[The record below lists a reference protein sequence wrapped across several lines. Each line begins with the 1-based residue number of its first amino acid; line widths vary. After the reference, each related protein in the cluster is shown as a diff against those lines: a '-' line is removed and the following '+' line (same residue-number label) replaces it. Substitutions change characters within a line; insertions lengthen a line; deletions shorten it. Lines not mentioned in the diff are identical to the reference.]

1 MLAYAGAAVPA
12 ESFELSLLDIY
23 TSIQVSDDLSKGIST
38 FYAELLRVRQMVE
51 AAEKGKPMLCC
62 IDEIFKG
69 TNSADRIVG
78 AKAAI
83 SCLARP
89 HILALITTHDFE
101 LCDLRT
107 PQGEGLRNFH
117 FEEHYEN
124 DKIEFDFK
132 LKEGRCTTTNAQYLL
147 KMAGIMAS

>member
-1 MLAYAGAAVPA
+1 
-12 ESFELSLLDIY
+12 
-23 TSIQVSDDLSKGIST
+23 
-38 FYAELLRVRQMVE
+38 
-51 AAEKGKPMLCC
+51 MLCC

-78 AKAAI
+78 ARAAI
-83 SCLARP
+83 EKLTRP

-101 LCDLRT
+101 LCDLKG
-107 PQGEGLRNFH
+107 PEGQALRNFH
-117 FEEHYEN
+117 FEEHYVD

-147 KMAGIMAS
+147 KMAGIMAD